1 MLYHSVYLLFCSKVS
16 ISAFNCNWFCT
27 FCRRRFFNVAS
38 CCWGVF
44 VVLICDSLACRSSS
58 LLSSCFDIFDSLLC
72 QWYKRSCSN
81 LIWHCCTCIR
91 NFLCWKHCLE
101 RFNLFSHCLLG
112 SLALFFLS
120 YILFLFV
127 HHQNFRYWYFFWSLF
142 SPFFQ
147 SSLALRSSFYWSH
160 FFF

>member
-44 VVLICDSLACRSSS
+44 VVLICDSLACRRSS

-112 SLALFFLS
+112 SLALFFSLV
-120 YILFLFV
+120 YLILVCSPSKFPLLIFFLV
-127 HHQNFRYWYFFWSLF
+127 AFFALF
-142 SPFFQ
+142 SIV
-147 SSLALRSSFYWSH
+147 SCAA
-160 FFF
+160 